1 MIPANQ
7 DFSCLCD
14 LLRTG
19 IREMGRAL
27 TAASGRAGRWRE
39 IPAEVKVVPGGP
51 PPLTLCR
58 PPTGVLVTR
67 ERDHLPDHALAVRR
81 PYGPVAVLAV
91 LLVALVAGAG
101 PAVPASAGAR
111 HPAHDG
117 SNHGENPWLHRRFL
131 NMAHA
136 GGENEAPA
144 DTLYAFKRAV
154 ALGADMVELDVE
166 STADDRLVVIHNS
179 SVDAT
184 TDGTGLVRDL
194 TYRQVHALDAAY
206 DFVPGRSAVP
216 GLPPESYPLR
226 GVRTHHRKPPKGYR
240 ASDFA
245 IPALR
250 DVFRT
255 FRHVPINIEIKG
267 TSDADT
273 ASFEHNARL
282 LAAFLNRAR
291 RDDVIVTSF
300 NDTALATFHRLAP
313 RIALAPGQNE
323 LAAYFFSGTR
333 PMDGTKALQIPVRFN
348 GLPVATPE
356 FIARAHA
363 DGYAVHVWFS
373 GTAPEDEAAYNTL
386 IDACA
391 DGIMA
396 AWPAVLER
404 LLDERHI
411 ARPGTRGID
420 PCATSRP

>member
-1 MIPANQ
+1 MPH
-7 DFSCLCD
+7 
-14 LLRTG
+14 
-19 IREMGRAL
+19 
-27 TAASGRAGRWRE
+27 
-39 IPAEVKVVPGGP
+39 
-51 PPLTLCR
+51 
-58 PPTGVLVTR
+58 
-67 ERDHLPDHALAVRR
+67 ERDHMPDTRAARR
-81 PYGPVAVLAV
+81 PSVRMAVF
-91 LLVALVAGAG
+91 VALLLAIVVGPGGA
-101 PAVPASAGAR
+101 APASAGTRAD
-111 HPAHDG
+111 HYAPAHT
-117 SNHGENPWLHRRFL
+117 HANPWLYRRFL

-144 DTLYAFKRAV
+144 DTLYAFERAV

-179 SVDAT
+179 SVDET
-184 TDGTGLVRDL
+184 TSGTGLVRDL

-206 DFVPGRSAVP
+206 NFVPGRSAVP
-216 GLPPESYPLR
+216 GLPPASYPLR
-226 GVRTHHRKPPKGYR
+226 GVRTHHRKAPKGYR

-250 DVFRT
+250 DVFRA
-255 FRHVPINIEIKG
+255 FPRVPINIEIKG
-267 TSDADT
+267 TSDTDV

-282 LAAFLNRAR
+282 LAGFLNRAGR
-291 RDDVIVTSF
+291 TDVIVTSF

-313 RIALAPGQNE
+313 RFSLAPGQNE
-323 LAAYFFSGTR
+323 LLAYFSSGTR
-333 PMDGTKALQIPVRFN
+333 PMEGTKALQIPVRFN
-348 GLPVATPE
+348 GIPVATPE

-373 GTAPEDEAAYNTL
+373 GTAPEDETAYNTL

-411 ARPGTRGID
+411 ARPGTPGVD
-420 PCATSRP
+420 PCGRRP

>member
-1 MIPANQ
+1 M
-7 DFSCLCD
+7 
-14 LLRTG
+14 R
-19 IREMGRAL
+19 
-27 TAASGRAGRWRE
+27 
-39 IPAEVKVVPGGP
+39 
-51 PPLTLCR
+51 
-58 PPTGVLVTR
+58 
-67 ERDHLPDHALAVRR
+67 
-81 PYGPVAVLAV
+81 VAVV
-91 LLVALVAGAG
+91 VTLLMTTVAGFGSAG
-101 PAVPASAGAR
+101 PAASAAAQAGRR
-111 HPAHDG
+111 HAPG
-117 SNHGENPWLHRRFL
+117 RTTGNPWLHRRFL

-206 DFVPGRSAVP
+206 NFVPGRSAVP

-226 GVRTHHRKPPKGYR
+226 GVRTHHRRPPRGYR
-240 ASDFA
+240 PSDFA
-245 IPALR
+245 IPALSE
-250 DVFRT
+250 VFRA

-267 TSDADT
+267 TSDTDV

-282 LAAFLNRAR
+282 LAGFLNRAGR
-291 RDDVIVTSF
+291 TDVIVTSF
-300 NDTALATFHRLAP
+300 NDAALATFHRLAP
-313 RIALAPGQNE
+313 RISLAPGQQE
-323 LAAYFFSGTR
+323 LTAYFFSGTR
-333 PMDGTKALQIPVRFN
+333 PMEGTRALQIPVRFN
-348 GLPVATPE
+348 GIPVATPE

-411 ARPGTRGID
+411 ARPGTPGID
-420 PCATSRP
+420 PCAS

>member
-1 MIPANQ
+1 M
-7 DFSCLCD
+7 
-14 LLRTG
+14 
-19 IREMGRAL
+19 
-27 TAASGRAGRWRE
+27 
-39 IPAEVKVVPGGP
+39 VPGGP
-51 PPLTLCR
+51 SPLTLCR
-58 PPTGVLVTR
+58 PPMGVLVTC

-81 PYGPVAVLAV
+81 PYGRVAVLAV
-91 LLVALVAGAG
+91 LLIALVAGAG
-101 PAVPASAGAR
+101 PAVPASAVPAPAGAR
-111 HPAHDG
+111 YPAHDG
-117 SNHGENPWLHRRFL
+117 SHDGGNPWLHRRFL

-206 DFVPGRSAVP
+206 NFVPGRSAVP

-267 TSDADT
+267 TSDADV

-282 LAAFLNRAR
+282 LAAFLNRAGR
-291 RDDVIVTSF
+291 SDVIVTSF

-323 LAAYFFSGTR
+323 LSAYFFSGTR

-373 GTAPEDEAAYNTL
+373 GTAPEDEAAYDTL

-391 DGIMA
+391 DGVMA

-411 ARPGTRGID
+411 ARPGTPGID
-420 PCATSRP
+420 PCATSHS

>member
-1 MIPANQ
+1 V
-7 DFSCLCD
+7 SY
-14 LLRTG
+14 
-19 IREMGRAL
+19 
-27 TAASGRAGRWRE
+27 
-39 IPAEVKVVPGGP
+39 
-51 PPLTLCR
+51 
-58 PPTGVLVTR
+58 
-67 ERDHLPDHALAVRR
+67 ERDHMSDHARPVRR
-81 PYGPVAVLAV
+81 PSARVAVFVTLLMAVLA
-91 LLVALVAGAG
+91 G
-101 PAVPASAGAR
+101 PGSSAPASAGAR
-111 HPAHDG
+111 PGHHAPAHGDG
-117 SNHGENPWLHRRFL
+117 NPWLHRRFL

-179 SVDAT
+179 SVDET
-184 TDGTGLVRDL
+184 TSGTGLVRDL

-206 DFVPGRSAVP
+206 NFVPGRSAVP

-226 GVRTHHRKPPKGYR
+226 GMRTHHHKPPKGYR

-250 DVFRT
+250 DVFRA
-255 FRHVPINIEIKG
+255 FPNVPINMEIKG
-267 TSDADT
+267 TSDTDV

-282 LAAFLNRAR
+282 LAGFLNRAGR
-291 RDDVIVTSF
+291 TDVIVTSF

-323 LAAYFFSGTR
+323 LSAYFFSGTR
-333 PMDGTKALQIPVRFN
+333 PIEGTKALQIPVRFN

-356 FIARAHA
+356 FVARAHA

-396 AWPAVLER
+396 AWPSVLER
-404 LLDERHI
+404 LLDKRHI
-411 ARPGTRGID
+411 ARPGTRGVD
-420 PCATSRP
+420 PCKH

>member
-1 MIPANQ
+1 MGVPV
-7 DFSCLCD
+7 SC
-14 LLRTG
+14 
-19 IREMGRAL
+19 EH
-27 TAASGRAGRWRE
+27 
-39 IPAEVKVVPGGP
+39 
-51 PPLTLCR
+51 
-58 PPTGVLVTR
+58 
-67 ERDHLPDHALAVRR
+67 DHLSDHALAVRR
-81 PYGPVAVLAV
+81 PYARVAVLAV
-91 LLVALVAGAG
+91 LLMAIVTGAG
-101 PAVPASAGAR
+101 PAVPASADAR
-111 HPAHDG
+111 ADQQA
-117 SNHGENPWLHRRFL
+117 SAYTGENPWLHRRFL

-184 TDGTGLVRDL
+184 TNGTGLVRDL

-206 DFVPGRSAVP
+206 YYVPGRSAVP

-226 GVRTHHRKPPKGYR
+226 GVRTHHVKAPKGYR
-240 ASDFA
+240 ANDFA

-250 DVFRT
+250 DVFRA
-255 FRHVPINIEIKG
+255 FPHVPINIEIKG
-267 TSDADT
+267 TSDTDV

-282 LAAFLNRAR
+282 LADFLNRAGR
-291 RDDVIVTSF
+291 TDVIVTSF
-300 NDTALATFHRLAP
+300 NDAALATFHRLAP
-313 RIALAPGQNE
+313 RISLAPGQNE
-323 LAAYFFSGTR
+323 LVAYFFSGTR

-348 GLPVATPE
+348 GIPVATPQ

-373 GTAPEDEAAYNTL
+373 GTAPEDETAYNTL

-411 ARPGTRGID
+411 ARPGTPGVD
-420 PCATSRP
+420 PCER